1 MFSDSP
7 GLVATDLYTSIVY
20 CGTPKYKAYMG
31 NAVFFFSSDLPHT
44 PDSWFGLRLDHDDTI
59 NKALYNSCL

>member
-20 CGTPKYKAYMG
+20 CGIPKYKAYMG
-31 NAVFFFSSDLPHT
+31 NAVFFFLAQICHIHLIV
-44 PDSWFGLRLDHDDTI
+44 GLD
-59 NKALYNSCL
+59 